1 MRGEGG
7 LVCEIWAVL
16 ASLPPQLYTPT
27 LMRTILVQMIEAPA
41 HARGP
46 HDCPGALC
54 PRLLPSRPP
63 PPPPRRFK
71 LLTKIRLA
79 RGCATLE
86 GRRHV
91 IRVRL
96 MSLWL
101 AFHSSLLS
109 GESRA

>member
-1 MRGEGG
+1 M
-7 LVCEIWAVL
+7 CEIWAVL

-41 HARGP
+41 HARAP

-54 PRLLPSRPP
+54 PRLLPSS
-63 PPPPRRFK
+63 RRFK